1 MKLTGYIVDETTR
14 DTLAAA
20 LDSAQESRGRKYLHL
35 GTAFIH
41 SGSSAGKYFIGLSDK
56 DLTQKMG
63 GIMLKDY
70 PEFQGIITSLGG
82 LDARVELDSAY
93 LIDPN
98 SETEP

>member
-1 MKLTGYIVDETTR
+1 MDEPTR

-20 LDSAQESRGRKYLHL
+20 LDSAQESRGRRCLHL
-35 GTAFIH
+35 GAAFIH
-41 SGSSAGKYFIGLSDK
+41 SGSSAGNYFIGLADS
-56 DLTQKMG
+56 DLTQKVA

-70 PEFQGIITSLGG
+70 PEFQNIIISLGG

>member
-35 GTAFIH
+35 GAAYIH
-41 SGSSAGKYFIGLSDK
+41 AGSSAGNYFIGLSDK
-56 DLTQKMG
+56 DLTQKMAG
-63 GIMLKDY
+63 TMLKDY
-70 PEFQGIITSLGG
+70 PEFQDIIEWLGG
-82 LDARVELDSAY
+82 LSARVQLDSAN

-98 SETEP
+98 APTEP